1 MQRTFDPA
9 LVASLL
15 ERPGAEDI
23 AKAYAPYT
31 WDLSKAGLCL
41 ICDEPGFKN
50 PSQIEI
56 TPGSHKREW
65 LCAKHIQRKLYLQ
78 VEVSEGKPLV
88 KVVGRLRELH
98 VKEQLESQQRASLS
112 FSERCIEGQRKRRL
126 REAQTKSRSRKGV
139 VQFVCLNCQTAHDE
153 RVSCC
158 FVCGTPH
165 LVFARGK
172 KSR

>member
-98 VKEQLESQQRASLS
+98 VKEQREARRWASLS
-112 FSERCIEGQRKRRL
+112 FSERCQESKRRNKRRL
-126 REAQTKSRSRKGV
+126 
-139 VQFVCLNCQTAHDE
+139 
-153 RVSCC
+153 
-158 FVCGTPH
+158 
-165 LVFARGK
+165 K